1 MHSCHSVTQIL
12 WEVFP
17 SSPPGIDCRYSTPQ
31 CTRLSKI
38 SKRCYNMGPHFASQ
52 HSSSS
57 ALISSISPSGSLLT
71 SETPQLKNGWT
82 LSNHTWR
89 AAEDKGNTS
98 LRCIKG
104 EKRRTDQEIRF
115 ATSSRQSGNGV
126 GLHQRR
132 AAAARQFSSV
142 LICGASMWTSNWEPH
157 FGSVQG
163 RDVSESARVYSS
175 SICRWLSFDGPLH
188 H

>member
-1 MHSCHSVTQIL
+1 
-12 WEVFP
+12 
-17 SSPPGIDCRYSTPQ
+17 
-31 CTRLSKI
+31 
-38 SKRCYNMGPHFASQ
+38 MGPHFASQ
-52 HSSSS
+52 HSSYS

-89 AAEDKGNTS
+89 AAEDEGNTS

-157 FGSVQG
+157 FGSCKDEMCQRVRGYTVAPFVGDWALTGHCITKQLKKKKRW
-163 RDVSESARVYSS
+163 RDGKKEEVNERGVEWTKRLLLLRNL
-175 SICRWLSFDGPLH
+175 I
-188 H
+188 